1 LQVEIQQKDQKN
13 SDLNTEMDNL
23 EIMILEQ
30 DRELDRY
37 KERMGEMQKQIK
49 TLELNI

>member
-49 TLELNI
+49 TLSE